1 MFSMDRASQWDA
13 LLSDPE
19 VPVILANIEAAI
31 DPAVTGKDYY
41 PAPENVLRFLRMDAP
56 VKYCIVGMDP
66 YPSFNERDGI
76 PIATGRSFEVSEL
89 YGQGWDYKIK
99 QASLRNMLKA
109 IYYNETGTNPQL
121 SAIRDEII
129 YGKFDILPPTDWFN
143 AMEAQG
149 VLFLNSTLTVEAGKP
164 GSHQKLWEPF
174 RAKLIPYLEQMGCVF
189 MLWGNNAQT
198 EVPVYLSGA
207 AKTSQILTAP
217 HPRMAEFVTNNTFKD
232 ASDID
237 WTGTK

>member
-1 MFSMDRASQWDA
+1 M
-13 LLSDPE
+13 E
-19 VPVILANIEAAI
+19 
-31 DPAVTGKDYY
+31 
-41 PAPENVLRFLRMDAP
+41 AP
-56 VKYCIVGMDP
+56 VKYCIIGMDP

-121 SAIRDEII
+121 SVIRDEIVS
-129 YGKFDILPPTDWFN
+129 GAFDILPPTDWFG

-198 EVPVYLSGA
+198 EVPVYLSDT
-207 AKTSQILTAP
+207 AKTTQVLTAP
-217 HPRMAEFVTNNTFKD
+217 HPRMAEFVTGNTFRD
-232 ASDID
+232 ATDVN
-237 WTGTK
+237 WTGVG

>member
-1 MFSMDRASQWDA
+1 MDRASQWDA

-76 PIATGRSFEVSEL
+76 PIATGRSFEVSVL

-121 SAIRDEII
+121 SVIRDEII

-149 VLFLNSTLTVEAGKP
+149 
-164 GSHQKLWEPF
+164 
-174 RAKLIPYLEQMGCVF
+174 
-189 MLWGNNAQT
+189 
-198 EVPVYLSGA
+198 
-207 AKTSQILTAP
+207 
-217 HPRMAEFVTNNTFKD
+217 
-232 ASDID
+232 
-237 WTGTK
+237 